1 MPPEY
6 DNKNTAVLFRNERKE
21 EDRHP
26 DYTGTMWDE
35 NNVEHFA
42 DCWVREGKK
51 GKFFSIRF
59 KKKTAAKPKIA
70 LVDDDPFA

>member
-1 MPPEY
+1 MPEY

-26 DYTGTMWDE
+26 DYTGTMWDADGA
-35 NNVEHFA
+35 EHFA
-42 DCWVREGKK
+42 DCWVREGNK
-51 GKFFSIRF
+51 GKFFSMRF
-59 KKKTAAKPKIA
+59 KKKTAAKPKMA